1 MRAIPTDVDGAF
13 ILVGDV
19 HSDDR
24 GSFMRIYCRDAFRGL
39 GIDAE
44 PNQISLSFNVERGT
58 LRGLHAQHAPHEEA
72 KLITC
77 VAGSIFDVAV
87 DLREGSPSYGRWAAV
102 TLRAGKGSSFY
113 IPKGCAH
120 GFQTLEANTTVAYH
134 ITTAYA
140 VRARYGV
147 RWDDPKL
154 AIPWPLPPSKISE
167 ADQRLPYFRP
177 RAAML

>member
-1 MRAIPTDVDGAF
+1 MRSTRTDIGGVF
-13 ILVGDV
+13 ILSADV
-19 HSDDR
+19 HRDDR
-24 GSFMRIYCRDAFRGL
+24 GAFARAYCRDTFRDL

-44 PNQISLSFNVERGT
+44 PHQISLSFNVERGT

-77 VAGSIFDVAV
+77 AAGSIFDVAV
-87 DLREGSPSYGRWAAV
+87 DLREGSPSYGRWTAV
-102 TLRAGKGSSFY
+102 TLNAGDGRSFY

-120 GFQTLEANTTVAYH
+120 GFQTLEANTTVAYQ

-140 VRARYGV
+140 VQASFGV
-147 RWDDPKL
+147 RWNDPKL
-154 AIPWPLPPSKISE
+154 AIPWPLAPGKISV

-177 RAAML
+177 RAAKL